1 MKLISKKLFFI
12 IFISLMSFLS
22 SGWVQAQT
30 LIDKIIVVVNND
42 VITENE
48 LRQRILRVK
57 NNNNIQSV
65 DQNLRDR
72 ILKNMVEEL
81 VQLQTA
87 QKVGITVSEA
97 EVDVLVR
104 RFLQQENITE
114 KQLTKQLLNAGLS
127 FEDLRE
133 DLKTRSILTKLI
145 RGDAVRSLKV
155 SDEEIKTFAKA
166 NNIKP
171 KKPAYDASYLL
182 VRSPDGASDAEQNE
196 LLAKVKSVKSK
207 SSDMTFDQMSAEL
220 SKTDLATATE
230 KKDLGMNSSESLPSV
245 FSNALAK
252 MTPGKMSEPI
262 KTSSGI
268 YLLKLNE
275 VQGGVA
281 ITEKRKSQHILIKA
295 KSSLEIQQAKE
306 TMQRLKT
313 QMRAGAEFGN
323 VAKYYSD
330 DSGSAATGGDLG
342 WVRKGQM
349 VPKFERELFSMQ
361 EGQVSEPIVTD
372 FGVHIIKL
380 NEISRVADPE
390 EQMRSI
396 AYNNLMTQKVDQYY
410 PVFLSKLMG
419 KAYIKYL

>member
-1 MKLISKKLFFI
+1 MKLASKKTFFI
-12 IFISLMSFLS
+12 IFISLMAILPS
-22 SGWVQAQT
+22 SWIQAQT
-30 LIDKIIVVVNND
+30 LVDKIIVVVNND

-48 LRQRILRVK
+48 LQQRVLRVK
-57 NNNNIQSV
+57 NNNNIQTV
-65 DQNLRDR
+65 DQDLQDR

-87 QKVGITVSEA
+87 QKVGITVSDA

-104 RFLQQENITE
+104 RFLQQKNITQE
-114 KQLTKQLLNAGLS
+114 QLSKQLLNAGLS

-133 DLKTRSILTKLI
+133 DLKTRSILAKLI

-171 KKPAYDASYLL
+171 KNPAYDASYLL
-182 VRSPDGASDAEQNE
+182 VRSPDGASNEEQNK
-196 LLAKVKSVKSK
+196 LLAKVKSVKGK
-207 SSDMTFDQMSAEL
+207 SSEMTFDEL
-220 SKTDLATATE
+220 STEFSKTNLTAE
-230 KKDLGMNSSESLPSV
+230 RKDLGMNPSEKLPSV
-245 FSNALAK
+245 FSNTLAK
-252 MTPGKMSEPI
+252 MSPGKMSEPI

-268 YLLKLNE
+268 YVLRLNE
-275 VQGGVA
+275 VQGGVP

-295 KSSLEIQQAKE
+295 KSPLEIQQAKE

-349 VPKFERELFSMQ
+349 VPRFERELFSMQ
-361 EGQVSEPIVTD
+361 EGQVSEPIVTN

-380 NEISRVADPE
+380 NEVSRVADPE

-396 AYNNLMTQKVDQYY
+396 AYNNLMTQKMDQYY
-410 PVFLSKLMG
+410 PAFLSKLMG

>member
-57 NNNNIQSV
+57 NNNNIKSV

-114 KQLTKQLLNAGLS
+114 KQLTKKLLNAGLS

-171 KKPAYDASYLL
+171 KKTAYDASYLL